1 MAEGTAAG
9 NATEIGPIKA
19 TITARDASY
28 TATFAACAAETQRLE
43 VASRALDAEM
53 RQTDSAM
60 RALPAEAERVA
71 TGMKHAAHEAAGL
84 DHTLHALKAQTGRR
98 SALGELAELAQ
109 GAGPLIG
116 LGLMGE
122 AIKKASEKMLEL
134 REEFEKGEKSSG
146 QMADELIRSLPI
158 LGSIY
163 EAGRNI
169 RELLTGEEGIAKEI
183 QESAKFAD
191 EVAES
196 LMKVREVTREWGM
209 DAHKSTEEV
218 ERLIKSAGMSKL
230 GRELFN
236 LSNDFDD
243 RVRDLTEEYRKRV
256 GGEDIKDL
264 QAKLAKANAEL
275 REKSQRATDMRAEH
289 EEEPDYYDSD
299 EDRANLK
306 RLNDEASAAADQV
319 KKLERAIRDMHKAE
333 TDLDTKINA
342 AAKLDVRMSAQAIA
356 EAFGEAMHR
365 ALEKSR
371 PAFEVWRHNLEE
383 ARDQVKEVRDRVAEW
398 GLTESDLAVKKLQLI
413 GATKSQVDEVR
424 HLSAELERL
433 DEINN
438 IDKGD
443 VIDTYLAKTKALTDE
458 FNRQAGSKLQLADA
472 TKKLDEQYKHA
483 LETEAKSWRD
493 KIETPA
499 QKLAE
504 NLKHL
509 EAIRA
514 AGDFRS
520 DSEYR
525 AAVQKAR
532 QEYEQEIGAGGDHT
546 PRGVDSRSA
555 DAADLIARSLNR
567 SAGADIA
574 AQQLA
579 QQMGMGQTL
588 RQIAANTAKTSSGPK
603 PTRYGGL

>member
-1 MAEGTAAG
+1 
-9 NATEIGPIKA
+9 
-19 TITARDASY
+19 
-28 TATFAACAAETQRLE
+28 
-43 VASRALDAEM
+43 
-53 RQTDSAM
+53 
-60 RALPAEAERVA
+60 
-71 TGMKHAAHEAAGL
+71 
-84 DHTLHALKAQTGRR
+84 
-98 SALGELAELAQ
+98 
-109 GAGPLIG
+109 
-116 LGLMGE
+116 
-122 AIKKASEKMLEL
+122 
-134 REEFEKGEKSSG
+134 
-146 QMADELIRSLPI
+146 
-158 LGSIY
+158 
-163 EAGRNI
+163 
-169 RELLTGEEGIAKEI
+169 
-183 QESAKFAD
+183 
-191 EVAES
+191 
-196 LMKVREVTREWGM
+196 
-209 DAHKSTEEV
+209 
-218 ERLIKSAGMSKL
+218 
-230 GRELFN
+230 
-236 LSNDFDD
+236 
-243 RVRDLTEEYRKRV
+243 
-256 GGEDIKDL
+256 
-264 QAKLAKANAEL
+264 
-275 REKSQRATDMRAEH
+275 
-289 EEEPDYYDSD
+289 
-299 EDRANLK
+299 
-306 RLNDEASAAADQV
+306 
-319 KKLERAIRDMHKAE
+319 
-333 TDLDTKINA
+333 
-342 AAKLDVRMSAQAIA
+342 MSAQAVA

-493 KIETPA
+493 KIGTPA

-579 QQMGMGQTL
+579 QQVGMGQTL
-588 RQIAANTAKTSSGPK
+588 RQIAANTAKTSSGART
-603 PTRYGGL
+603 TRYGGL